1 LAQGEGFIVI
11 TGEVGAGKSTLVSH
25 LMQSVDKTRLTA
37 ATIVTSHLD
46 GLDLVHMAA
55 AAFGIDTR
63 GLDKASTLKSI
74 ENFLHAE
81 ARTGRRCLLVVD
93 EAQNLSIDAL
103 EELRMLSNFQL
114 GSSALLQIFLLG
126 QPEFRDLVR
135 DAPELEQ
142 LRQRVIATHHL
153 EPMHAN
159 EVEPYIIHRLSRAGW
174 NGNPSFTPDSF
185 ATLFDETGGMPRK
198 LNTLMNRVMLMGA
211 VEQTTRIDAPL
222 VEAVVADMAGKP
234 FAYEEPLWATREPEM
249 EIVAEI
255 EAALASVAEVEPAL
269 DEIKAFTADAKAVE
283 EVGRI
288 ETPAFD
294 AEVLIS
300 RIAALE
306 QRVSEQDDALRRV
319 LSTMIDWMDK
329 EGNVE
334 ARLGHKNEAA

>member
-1 LAQGEGFIVI
+1 
-11 TGEVGAGKSTLVSH
+11 
-25 LMQSVDKTRLTA
+25 
-37 ATIVTSHLD
+37 
-46 GLDLVHMAA
+46 
-55 AAFGIDTR
+55 
-63 GLDKASTLKSI
+63 
-74 ENFLHAE
+74 
-81 ARTGRRCLLVVD
+81 
-93 EAQNLSIDAL
+93 
-103 EELRMLSNFQL
+103 
-114 GSSALLQIFLLG
+114 
-126 QPEFRDLVR
+126 
-135 DAPELEQ
+135 
-142 LRQRVIATHHL
+142 
-153 EPMHAN
+153 MHAN

-255 EAALASVAEVEPAL
+255 EAVLASVAEVEPAL
-269 DEIKAFTADAKAVE
+269 DEIKAFTAEANAVE